1 MSNVMRDKFEI
12 EDKKDSS
19 PSYLAYLSDNLSDEK
34 YVEAVQWIVVLNVG
48 CGQGLLS
55 ILATKVGAFLNFSL
69 AFL

>member
-19 PSYLAYLSDNLSDEK
+19 PSYLA
-34 YVEAVQWIVVLNVG
+34 LNVGCG

-55 ILATKVGAFLNFSL
+55 ILATKVGAFINFSL
-69 AFL
+69 AFLHIVVINNM